1 MTMATTPQIQAN
13 IQLAEQI
20 NDEFLT
26 CKICF
31 EHYKEPKSLSCL
43 HTFCEECIEQ
53 VNNNKYNNS
62 VFSKTFC
69 VTL

>member
-1 MTMATTPQIQAN
+1 MLMANTQIQA

-31 EHYKEPKSLSCL
+31 EHYKDPKCLSC
-43 HTFCEECIEQ
+43 
-53 VNNNKYNNS
+53 S
-62 VFSKTFC
+62 FS
-69 VTL
+69 